1 MYKSYMKNNN
11 DESRK
16 LFLCAI
22 GFLLIIAI
30 YSVQLFLHTSNVIT
44 ELASM
49 DIPHLS
55 VLLLI
60 FCFYNTLP
68 IILSLIGLNIIK
80 NCIVKDIEKK
90 SSIKIISIMMIVVE
104 IILIFAYIAKEF
116 HFIKADINNAI
127 EVIVKYNVFTP
138 ILVIFILISIIF
150 LCSKNVNKI
159 GFVISIISATF
170 LFASFFG
177 IENIN
182 ASSDNL
188 SLNGE
193 IFSKKSYQYD
203 NRIADVT
210 AYLCEK
216 AGSRNDSS
224 IKDAYDKFGLKDI
237 KTYNYDWD
245 ELNELDILSQNAYS
259 FGHKSIKVD
268 GEKTEE
274 LLVVTARGSV
284 KLREYIKDYIKGDE
298 IDFLD
303 RKVYENTYD
312 FYSDICKNLEDYIID
327 NKLNEED
334 SVKILVTGYSLGGAA
349 ANLVAADLKYNAYQ
363 LGLNISTDDIYA
375 YTFGAIKTLTTDDNV
390 SLGYEYIHNIYNIND
405 SFGPNGNLSYF
416 NASSPNSKF
425 GHTDLYDLGEEKHK
439 EDGLSTANHNIANYR
454 NDITNGKVKC
464 LLKKENKKYNK
475 DVSLALDVSGSME
488 GEPLE
493 ELIKASNKFC
503 EKISNSHVPLGAC
516 TFSFHA
522 TIASSS
528 STEYSKIKKSLSEL
542 NADGGTNIEEALT
555 MAASNNS
562 AMTKKHIIVLMSD
575 GKPTIGLSEEEL
587 IEYANDLREKGY
599 LIYTLGFLSELENK
613 ESAADV
619 LRGIANE
626 GCYFEV
632 RNAND
637 LKYFFED
644 IAAQVNGEKY
654 FYIKI
659 ECPVDVSVSHD
670 GSKLSSVDNQ
680 REQHTKFG
688 SLTFEGEGPSN
699 TKVLRL
705 KEGSDYDI
713 KIEGTGNGSMT
724 YSIGF
729 MDDDGEYSDIRSF
742 ENIEINNSTQ
752 VNTKAKVGSE
762 TKMYVDNDGDG
773 KAEKVYVATENNK
786 AKLVNNSRVC
796 WLIFIA
802 YMLLLIIPTSIWVRR
817 SVKQVRNFYK
827 ERV

>member
-1 MYKSYMKNNN
+1 MYKPYMKKDN

-16 LFLCAI
+16 LFLCVI

-30 YSVQLFLHTSNVIT
+30 YAVQLFLHTGNVIT

-49 DIPHLS
+49 DISHIS

-60 FCFYNTLP
+60 FCIYNTLP
-68 IILSLIGLNIIK
+68 IILSLVGINIIK
-80 NCIVKDIEKK
+80 NCIVKGIEKK
-90 SSIKIISIMMIVVE
+90 FSIKTVSIMIIIVE
-104 IILIFAYIAKEF
+104 IILIVTYIAKEF
-116 HFIKADINNAI
+116 HFIKADINNTI
-127 EVIVKYNVFTP
+127 EVIVKYNVFAP
-138 ILVIFILISIIF
+138 LLVIFISISIIL
-150 LCSKNVNKI
+150 LCSQNVNKI

-210 AYLCEK
+210 AYLCDK
-216 AGSRNDSS
+216 AGSKNDLS
-224 IKDAYDKFGLKDI
+224 IKEAYDKLGLEDI

-245 ELNELDILSQNAYS
+245 ELNGLDVLSQNAYS
-259 FGHKSIKVD
+259 FGHKSIKVH
-268 GEKTEE
+268 GEKTE

-284 KLREYIKDYIKGDE
+284 KLREYIKDYIKGDK
-298 IDFLD
+298 INFLD
-303 RKVYENTYD
+303 QTVYENTYE

-334 SVKILVTGYSLGGAA
+334 SIKMLITGYSLGGAA

-390 SLGYEYIHNIYNIND
+390 SLGYEYIHNIYNEYD
-405 SFGPNGNLSYF
+405 SFGPKGNWGNLK
-416 NASSPNSKF
+416 ASSPNAKF
-425 GHTDLYDLGEEKHK
+425 GHTDIYDLGEEKYK
-439 EDGLSTANHNIANYR
+439 EEGLSTANHDIKNYR

-464 LLKKENKKYNK
+464 LQEKENKKYNK

-493 ELIKASNKFC
+493 ELIKASDRFC

-522 TIASSS
+522 TITSSS

-562 AMTKKHIIVLMSD
+562 AMAKRHIIVLMSD
-575 GKPTIGLSEEEL
+575 GKPTMGMSEEEL
-587 IEYANDLREKGY
+587 IDYANDLKEKGY

-632 RNAND
+632 RNADD

-644 IAAQVNGEKY
+644 IAAQISGEKY

-659 ECPVDVSVSHD
+659 ECPVDVSVSHK

-742 ENIEINNSTQ
+742 ENIKINNSTQ
-752 VNTKAKVGSE
+752 VNTKAKVDSE
-762 TKMYVDNDGDG
+762 TKMYVDDDGDG

>member
-1 MYKSYMKNNN
+1 MYKSYMKKTN
-11 DESRK
+11 DKYHK
-16 LFLCAI
+16 LYLCTI

-68 IILSLIGLNIIK
+68 IILSLVGLNIIK

-90 SSIKIISIMMIVVE
+90 ASIKIVSIMIIIVE
-104 IILIFAYIAKEF
+104 IFLIVAYIAKEF

-138 ILVIFILISIIF
+138 ILVIFISISIIF

-159 GFVISIISATF
+159 GFVMSIISATF

-193 IFSKKSYQYD
+193 IFLKKSYQYD
-203 NRIADVT
+203 NKIADVT

-224 IKDAYDKFGLKDI
+224 IKDAYDKLGLKDI

-245 ELNELDILSQNAYS
+245 ELNGFDVLSENAYS

-268 GEKTEE
+268 GEKKE

-284 KLREYIKDYIKGDE
+284 KVREFIKDYIKGNK
-298 IDFLD
+298 IVFLD
-303 RKVYENTYD
+303 QTVYQNAYD

-327 NKLNEED
+327 NKLYEKG
-334 SVKILVTGYSLGGAA
+334 SIKMLVTGYSLGGAA
-349 ANLVAADLKYNAYQ
+349 ANLVAADLKYNADQ
-363 LGLNISTDDIYA
+363 FGLNISTDDIYA

-390 SLGYEYIHNIYNIND
+390 PLGYEYIHNIYNKYD
-405 SFGPNGNLSYF
+405 SFGPNGNLHYF
-416 NASSPNSKF
+416 NASSPCAKF
-425 GHTDLYDLGEEKHK
+425 GHTDLYDLGEEKYK

-454 NDITNGKVKC
+454 NDINKGKVKC
-464 LLKKENKKYNK
+464 LQEKENKKYKK
-475 DVSLALDVSGSME
+475 DVSLALDVSGSMV

-493 ELIKASNKFC
+493 EVKKASNKFC

-516 TFSFHA
+516 TFSTYA
-522 TIASSS
+522 TLASSS

-542 NADGGTNIEEALT
+542 NANGGTDIEEALT
-555 MAASNNS
+555 MAALNNS
-562 AMTKKHIIVLMSD
+562 AMTKRHIIVLMSD
-575 GKPTIGLSEEEL
+575 GQPTIGMSEEGL
-587 IEYANDLREKGY
+587 IDYANDLKEKGY

-613 ESAADV
+613 ENAANV

-632 RNAND
+632 RNADD

-644 IAAQVNGEKY
+644 IAAQISGEKY

-688 SLTFEGEGPSN
+688 SLTFEGDGPSN

-742 ENIEINNSTQ
+742 ENIKINNSTQ
-752 VNTKAKVGSE
+752 VNTKAKVDSE
-762 TKMYVDNDGDG
+762 TKMYVDDDGDG
-773 KAEKVYVATENNK
+773 KAEKVYVATQNNK
-786 AKLVNNSRVC
+786 AKLVNNSGIC

-802 YMLLLIIPTSIWVRR
+802 YMILLIIPTAIWVIR

>member
-1 MYKSYMKNNN
+1 MYKPYMKKAN
-11 DESRK
+11 DKYRK
-16 LFLCAI
+16 LYLCAA
-22 GFLLIIAI
+22 GFILIIAI
-30 YSVQLFLHTSNVIT
+30 YVVQLSLHTSNVIT

-49 DIPHLS
+49 DISHIS

-60 FCFYNTLP
+60 FCIYNTLP
-68 IILSLIGLNIIK
+68 IILSLIGINIIK

-90 SSIKIISIMMIVVE
+90 FSIKTVSIMIIIVE
-104 IILIFAYIAKEF
+104 IILIVAYIVKEF

-127 EVIVKYNVFTP
+127 EVIVKYNAFTP
-138 ILVIFILISIIF
+138 LLVIFISFSIIL
-150 LCSKNVNKI
+150 LCSQNINKI

-193 IFSKKSYQYD
+193 IFSKKSYQY
-203 NRIADVT
+203 NNKIADVT

-224 IKDAYDKFGLKDI
+224 IKEAYDKFGLEDI
-237 KTYNYDWD
+237 KTYNYDWE
-245 ELNELDILSQNAYS
+245 ELNGLDVLSQNAYS
-259 FGHKSIKVD
+259 FGHKRIKVH
-268 GEKTEE
+268 GKKTE

-284 KLREYIKDYIKGDE
+284 KLREYIKDYIKGDK

-303 RKVYENTYD
+303 QKVYENTYD
-312 FYSDICKNLEDYIID
+312 FYSDICENLEDYIID

-334 SVKILVTGYSLGGAA
+334 SIKILVTGYSLGGAA

-390 SLGYEYIHNIYNIND
+390 SLGYEYIHNIYNKYD

-416 NASSPNSKF
+416 KASSPDAKF
-425 GHTDLYDLGEEKHK
+425 GHTDLYDLGEEKYK
-439 EDGLSTANHNIANYR
+439 EEGLSTANHDIENYR

-464 LLKKENKKYNK
+464 LLKKENKKYKK

-493 ELIKASNKFC
+493 ELIKASDKFC

-522 TIASSS
+522 TITSSS

-562 AMTKKHIIVLMSD
+562 AMAKRHIIVLMSD
-575 GKPTIGLSEEEL
+575 GKPTMGMSEEEL
-587 IEYANDLREKGY
+587 IDYANDLKEKGY
-599 LIYTLGFLSELENK
+599 LIYTLGFLSELKNK

-632 RNAND
+632 RNADD

-644 IAAQVNGEKY
+644 IAAQISGEKY

-659 ECPVDVSVSHD
+659 ECPVDVSVSHK

-705 KEGSDYDI
+705 KERSDYDI

-742 ENIEINNSTQ
+742 ENIKINNSTQ
-752 VNTKAKVGSE
+752 VNTKAKVDSE
-762 TKMYVDNDGDG
+762 TKMYVDDDGDG

-796 WLIFIA
+796 WLIFMA
-802 YMLLLIIPTSIWVRR
+802 YMLLLIVSVSIWVRR